1 MVYNRFSKVWRLLNM
16 SNSVSLTEAASFLG
30 VSKATLRNW
39 DNDGKLSAIRN
50 PVNGYRMYDLDEL
63 IKLKKALGNNTI
75 TERIQESIVDS
86 KTVKR
91 TISKLHSI
99 IRDSDA
105 NSNIITRFDEISKLL
120 FVKLYTEKNG
130 ENIFE
135 RRNQESDDMYLFRIQ
150 HLYESSIKE
159 SKIKI
164 AEIFSRILLPAETL
178 IKCGKELCKI
188 NLSFADCDVK
198 GIAYEDTIR
207 GTFDKSDNQ
216 QYFTPYQIVDFIVE
230 MMQDNLQGIVCD
242 PACGT
247 AGFLTKVDRY
257 NSKTSLLGLE
267 VDERLAWV
275 ASLNLL
281 IHGNGKFDVQ
291 ALPNGG
297 SLGEKAKDYYNK
309 IDCIITNPPFGSDYT
324 DSHIL
329 NNFALGRG
337 RASRR
342 RGILFIEQAWNL
354 LKENGTIAIIIDQG
368 VLNSGSNLDVRQ
380 FILSH
385 FKVLAVIDLPDTAF
399 MPYANVSS
407 SILVLQKVTGI
418 VEQPLTFF
426 AKSQNI
432 GRKSNGDDDL
442 IYLDSGSSHL
452 NSDLPEILEQWKKH
466 RMGIAIQSNNCFTA
480 NITQNIFN
488 DSSSRLDFVYHH
500 PFRKESMLLLKQS
513 NYTLYS
519 LAEIC
524 IERNESYIPAAD
536 SEATTIMFTGL
547 ANIESYNGK
556 VTQVITPAASIKS
569 AVKRYECNDIIFSKM
584 RPALRKAAVIQF
596 TDGGFVS
603 SECSV
608 FMVRTDNN
616 NVPIIDPTLLSI
628 ILRSDFVYG
637 QIMGCVTGIG
647 RPRINS
653 KDLRNIKIPIPPKDI
668 QERALLSMNTT
679 QISIAQLREKALLL
693 QNEAANLEQSAINT
707 VARIMSGE

>member
-1 MVYNRFSKVWRLLNM
+1 MA
-16 SNSVSLTEAASFLG
+16 NSVSLTEAASFLG

-63 IKLKKALGNNTI
+63 IKLKKALGDTAI
-75 TERIQESIVDS
+75 TERIQETIIDS

-91 TISKLHSI
+91 TIAKLHSI

-105 NSNIITRFDEISKLL
+105 DSNIITRFDEISKLL
-120 FVKLYTEKNG
+120 FVKLYAEKNG
-130 ENIFE
+130 ENVFE
-135 RRNQESDDMYLFRIQ
+135 RKKQESDDTYLFRIQ
-150 HLYESSIKE
+150 RLYEYSVKKSD
-159 SKIKI
+159 IKI
-164 AEIFSRILLPAETL
+164 ADSFSRILLSANTL
-178 IKCGKELCKI
+178 INCGKELCKI

-216 QYFTPYQIVDFIVE
+216 QYFTPYQIVEFIVA
-230 MMQDNLQGIVCD
+230 MMQENLKGVVCD

-247 AGFLTKVDRY
+247 AGFLTKAGRY
-257 NSKTSLLGLE
+257 NPEISLLGLE

-281 IHGNGKFDVQ
+281 IHGNGNFDVQ
-291 ALPNGG
+291 AFHNGG
-297 SLGEKAKDYYNK
+297 SLGENAKKYFNK

-324 DSHIL
+324 DAHIL
-329 NNFALGRG
+329 NDFVLGQG
-337 RASRR
+337 RTSRR
-342 RGILFIEQAWNL
+342 RSVLFIEQAWNL
-354 LKENGTIAIIIDQG
+354 LKENGTVAIIIDQG
-368 VLNSGSNLDVRQ
+368 VLNARSNLDVRQ

-385 FKVLAVIDLPDTAF
+385 FKVLAVVDLPDTAF

-407 SILVLQKVTGI
+407 SILILQKVTGT

-432 GRKSNGDDDL
+432 GRKSNGDDDVF
-442 IYLDSGSSHL
+442 YSDTGASRL
-452 NSDLPEILEQWKKH
+452 NSDLPEILEQWKNYRKG
-466 RMGIAIQSNNCFTA
+466 MAIQSSNCFTA
-480 NITQNIFN
+480 NITQNSFN
-488 DSSSRLDFVYHH
+488 DSLSRLDFVYHH
-500 PFRKESMLLLKQS
+500 PFRKESLLLLKQS
-513 NYTLYS
+513 NYPLYS
-519 LAEIC
+519 LAEVC

-536 SEATTIMFTGL
+536 PEATTILFTGL
-547 ANIESYNGK
+547 ANIEPFNGK
-556 VTQVITPAASIKS
+556 VTQAITPAASIKS
-569 AVKRYECNDIIFSKM
+569 AVKRYEQNDIIFSKM
-584 RPALRKAAVIQF
+584 RPALRKAAVIPF
-596 TDGGFVS
+596 ADGGFVS

-608 FMVRTDNN
+608 FVVRTDQNDEP
-616 NVPIIDPTLLSI
+616 VIAPPLLSI

-653 KDLRNIKIPIPPKDI
+653 KDLRNVKIPIPPKDI
-668 QERALLSMNTT
+668 QERAMLSMNTA
-679 QISIAQLREKALLL
+679 QISIAQLRGKALLL
-693 QNEAANLEQSAINT
+693 QNEATNLEQSAINT

>member
-1 MVYNRFSKVWRLLNM
+1 MAI
-16 SNSVSLTEAASFLG
+16 SVSLTEAASFLG

-63 IKLKKALGNNTI
+63 IKLKKALGNATI
-75 TERIQESIVDS
+75 TERVQETIVDS

-91 TISKLHSI
+91 TIGKLHSI

-120 FVKLYTEKNG
+120 FIKLYAEKNG
-130 ENIFE
+130 ENVFE
-135 RRNQESDDMYLFRIQ
+135 RKNQESDDMYLFRIQ
-150 HLYESSIKE
+150 QLYVSAIKK
-159 SKIKI
+159 SNIKI
-164 AEIFSRILLPAETL
+164 ADTFFRILLPAEAL

-216 QYFTPYQIVDFIVE
+216 QYFTPYQIVDFIVA
-230 MMQDNLQGIVCD
+230 MMQEYLQGIVCD

-247 AGFLTKVDRY
+247 AGFLTKVGKY
-257 NSKTSLLGLE
+257 NSEILLLGLE

-275 ASLNLL
+275 SSLNLL
-281 IHGNGKFDVQ
+281 IHGNGNFDVR
-291 ALPNGG
+291 AYPNGG
-297 SLGEKAKDYYNK
+297 SLGENAKSYFNK

-324 DSHIL
+324 DAHIL
-329 NNFALGRG
+329 NNFALGKG

-354 LKENGTIAIIIDQG
+354 LKENGTIAIILDQG

-407 SILVLQKVTGI
+407 SILILQKVVGL
-418 VEQPLTFF
+418 VEQPMTFF

-432 GRKSNGDDDL
+432 GRKSNGDDDI
-442 IYLDSGSSHL
+442 IYLDTGTSRL
-452 NSDLPEILEQWKKH
+452 NSDLPEILEQWKNH
-466 RMGIAIQSNNCFTA
+466 RMGIAVQSNNCFTA
-480 NITQNIFN
+480 NITPTIFN
-488 DSSSRLDFVYHH
+488 DSSSRLDFLYHH
-500 PFRKESMLLLKQS
+500 PFRKESLLLLQQS
-513 NYTLYS
+513 NYPLYS

-536 SEATTIMFTGL
+536 SEATTILFTGL

-569 AVKRYECNDIIFSKM
+569 AVKRYEQNDIIFSKM
-584 RPALRKAAVIQF
+584 RPALRKAAVIPF
-596 TDGGFVS
+596 SDGGFVS

-608 FMVRTDNN
+608 FIVRTDENN
-616 NVPIIDPTLLSI
+616 IPIIAPALLSI
-628 ILRSDFVYG
+628 LLRSDFVYG

-647 RPRINS
+647 RPRINA
-653 KDLRNIKIPIPPKDI
+653 KDLRNIKIPIPPKDV
-668 QERALLSMNTT
+668 QERAMLSMNTT
-679 QISIAQLREKALLL
+679 QISIAQLRGKALLL
-693 QNEAANLEQSAINT
+693 QNEATNLEQSALNT
-707 VARIMSGE
+707 VARIMTGE

>member
-1 MVYNRFSKVWRLLNM
+1 MA
-16 SNSVSLTEAASFLG
+16 NSVSLTEAASFLG

-50 PVNGYRMYDLDEL
+50 PVNGYRMYDFDEL
-63 IKLKKALGNNTI
+63 IRLKKALGDTAI
-75 TERIQESIVDS
+75 TERIQKTRVDS

-91 TISKLHSI
+91 TIGKLHSV

-120 FVKLYTEKNG
+120 FVKLYAEKNG
-130 ENIFE
+130 ENVFE
-135 RRNQESDDMYLFRIQ
+135 RKNQESDDMYLFRIQ
-150 HLYESSIKE
+150 HLYEYSIKK
-159 SKIKI
+159 SNIKI
-164 AEIFSRILLPAETL
+164 ADTFSRILLSAETL

-216 QYFTPYQIVDFIVE
+216 QYFTPYQIVEFMVA
-230 MMQDNLQGIVCD
+230 MMQENLKGIVCD

-247 AGFLTKVDRY
+247 AGFLTKVGRY
-257 NSKTSLLGLE
+257 NTGTSLLGLE

-281 IHGNGKFDVQ
+281 IHGNGNFNVK
-291 ALPNGG
+291 AYHNGG
-297 SLGEKAKDYYNK
+297 SLGENVKNYFNK

-324 DSHIL
+324 DAHIL
-329 NNFALGRG
+329 NNFVLGQG
-337 RASRR
+337 RTSRR
-342 RGILFIEQAWNL
+342 RGVLFIEQAWNL

-407 SILVLQKVTGI
+407 SILILQKVSGI
-418 VEQPLTFF
+418 GEQPLTFF

-432 GRKSNGDDDL
+432 GRKSNGDDDI
-442 IYLDSGSSHL
+442 IYLDTGTSHL
-452 NSDLPEILEQWKKH
+452 NSDLPEILEQWKNH
-466 RMGIAIQSNNCFTA
+466 RMGIAIQSNKCFTA

-500 PFRKESMLLLKQS
+500 PFRKESLLLLKQS
-513 NYTLYS
+513 NYPLYS

-547 ANIESYNGK
+547 ANIESFNGK
-556 VTQVITPAASIKS
+556 VTQAITPAASIKS
-569 AVKRYECNDIIFSKM
+569 AVKRYEQNDIIFSKM
-584 RPALRKAAVIQF
+584 RPALRKAAVIPF
-596 TDGGFVS
+596 ADGGFVS

-608 FMVRTDNN
+608 FVVRTDKNDN
-616 NVPIIDPTLLSI
+616 PIIAPALLSI

-668 QERALLSMNTT
+668 QERAMLSMKTT
-679 QISIAQLREKALLL
+679 QISIAQLRGKALLL
-693 QNEAANLEQSAINT
+693 QNEATNLEQSAINT